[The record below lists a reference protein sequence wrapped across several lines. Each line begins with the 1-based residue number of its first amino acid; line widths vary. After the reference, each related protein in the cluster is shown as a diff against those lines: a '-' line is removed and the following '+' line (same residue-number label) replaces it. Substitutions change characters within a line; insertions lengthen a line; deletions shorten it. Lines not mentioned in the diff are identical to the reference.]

1 MGHYTHA
8 VGNPPYVRWSRIPK
22 ALKQL
27 YDKHLSGSVLGG
39 DLFLPFLDRAL
50 EATLQTGQFGFI
62 CSDRW
67 RYMAFAEHF
76 RQKWLPKLKIHSE
89 RSVQPAE
96 AFEDDV
102 DSYATILIASKL
114 SLGET
119 KTPEVITR
127 RKGKTL
133 CELGCT
139 VRVGPA
145 LGHTPAYVLDAKE
158 NDVERKLLRPWI
170 DGSEIENGVIT
181 WNGRRVIV
189 MYGSNGKLIDFERFP
204 RLRERMERFR
214 ARLEQ
219 RSIVANGALWYRPID
234 RVCAADWSRPKLL
247 VPEIA
252 KIPRVAIDRSG
263 AIPSHGVYAIF
274 APDDDV
280 DAIYAR
286 LGNGKL
292 AAGLDGIAPRVKGG
306 FVRCYKRFLLM
317 ARFS

>member
-1 MGHYTHA
+1 
-8 VGNPPYVRWSRIPK
+8 
-22 ALKQL
+22 LKRL
-27 YDKHLSGSVLGG
+27 YDKRLSGSVLGG

-67 RYMAFAEHF
+67 RYMAFAERF

-89 RSVQPAE
+89 RSVHSAE
-96 AFEDDV
+96 AFVDEV
-102 DSYATILIASKL
+102 DSYPTILIASKL
-114 SLGET
+114 SSVAAQAPT
-119 KTPEVITR
+119 VITGR
-127 RKGKTL
+127 TGKTL
-133 CELGCT
+133 SELGCT
-139 VRVGPA
+139 VKVGPA
-145 LGHTPAYVLDAKE
+145 LGHTPAYVLDTEE
-158 NDVERKLLRPWI
+158 NDVERNLLRSWV
-170 DGSEIENGVIT
+170 DGSEVEAGIVKWT
-181 WNGRRVIV
+181 GRRVIV
-189 MYGSNGKLIDFERFP
+189 MYGSNGKLIDLERFP
-204 RLRERMERFR
+204 RLRKRMERFR
-214 ARLEQ
+214 ARLEN
-219 RSIVANGALWYRPID
+219 RSIVANGAQWYRPID

-252 KIPRVAIDRSG
+252 RIPRVAIDRSG

-286 LGNGKL
+286 LKNGKL

-306 FVRCYKRFLLM
+306 FVRCYKRFLMM